1 MTEEKIEKP
10 KELDKEEVADKIKSL
25 NSWINTKEVQIHAIK
40 NNIAIQ
46 EFKLDQIKE
55 NVKDGWFIKDKEKQI
70 KEAQTTYQKK
80 VLT

>member
-25 NSWINTKEVQIHAIK
+25 NSWINPKEVQIHAIK